1 MGNFYRT
8 GNHFLLFRAN
18 LLTLAPVR
26 ARAVTANMTEQ
37 VQLNITYE
45 VVSSPEGLT
54 DQERQVLHLAQN
66 ATNNAYAPYSNFMV
80 GAALLLSDGS
90 THQGTNQENAAY
102 PSGLCAER
110 TLLFGVGSN
119 FPNEKIEILAV
130 TARRRQESFFLPACP
145 CGACRQVMAEYQN
158 RQKAPIRLLMQSAD
172 GKVVRF
178 QSVSDLLPFTFSKEN
193 L

>member
-1 MGNFYRT
+1 
-8 GNHFLLFRAN
+8 
-18 LLTLAPVR
+18 
-26 ARAVTANMTEQ
+26 MTEQ

-45 VVSSPEGLT
+45 VVSSQEDLT
-54 DQERQVLHLAQN
+54 AQERQVLQLAQK
-66 ATNNAYAPYSNFMV
+66 ATDKAYAPYSNFMV
-80 GAALLLSDGS
+80 GAALLLSDGT

-119 FPNEKIEILAV
+119 FPDQQIEILAV
-130 TARRRQESFFLPACP
+130 TARRRHESHFLPACP

-158 RQKAPIRLLMQSAD
+158 RQGKPIKLLMQAED

-178 QSVSDLLPFTFSKEN
+178 STALDLLPFSFSKES

>member
-1 MGNFYRT
+1 MI
-8 GNHFLLFRAN
+8 
-18 LLTLAPVR
+18 
-26 ARAVTANMTEQ
+26 EQ
-37 VQLNITYE
+37 VQLTITYE
-45 VVSSPEGLT
+45 VVSSPEELT
-54 DQERQVLHLAQN
+54 PQERHILQLAQQ
-66 ATNNAYAPYSNFMV
+66 ATDNAYAPYSNFLV

-119 FPNEKIEILAV
+119 YPKQKIEILAV
-130 TARRRQESFFLPACP
+130 TARRRHEDYFVPACP
-145 CGACRQVMAEYQN
+145 CGSCRQVMAEYEHRQN
-158 RQKAPIRLLMQSAD
+158 SPFKLLMQSHD

-178 QSVSDLLPFTFSKEN
+178 QSAGDLLPFTFTKEN

>member
-1 MGNFYRT
+1 
-8 GNHFLLFRAN
+8 
-18 LLTLAPVR
+18 
-26 ARAVTANMTEQ
+26 MTEQ
-37 VQLNITYE
+37 VQLSITYE
-45 VVSSPEGLT
+45 VVSSIEELT
-54 DQERQVLHLAQN
+54 PQERQVFVLAQQ

-119 FPNEKIEILAV
+119 HPDKQIEMMAV
-130 TARRRQESFFLPACP
+130 TVRRRHEEHFLKACP
-145 CGACRQVMAEYQN
+145 CGACRQVIAEYQS
-158 RQKAPIRLLMQSAD
+158 RQQAPIKLLMQAED
-172 GKVVRF
+172 GKVMRMK
-178 QSVSDLLPFTFSKEN
+178 SIEDLLPFMFTKDQ

>member
-1 MGNFYRT
+1 MI
-8 GNHFLLFRAN
+8 
-18 LLTLAPVR
+18 
-26 ARAVTANMTEQ
+26 EQ

-45 VVSSPEGLT
+45 VVSSLEELT
-54 DQERQVLHLAQN
+54 PQERKVLLLAQK
-66 ATNNAYAPYSNFMV
+66 ATDNAYAPYSNYLV

-90 THQGTNQENAAY
+90 LHQGTNQENAAY

-119 FPNEKIEILAV
+119 YPDKTIEMMAV
-130 TARRRQESFFLPACP
+130 TVRRRNESHFLKACS

-158 RQKAPIRLLMQSAD
+158 RQNAPIRLIMQGED
-172 GKVVRF
+172 GKVIRLK
-178 QSVSDLLPFTFSKEN
+178 SVEDLLPFMFTKDQ